1 MESILNNETM
11 YEMMMPV
18 ITKLGM
24 DKFGMYNSAERRKKA
39 SDFLEPFY
47 NELKKRMME
56 SEIDDLRQLS
66 REDLLKLGFIQ
77 WDIQDSHVDK
87 QSVTTIYLIPVYM
100 LELLK
105 KNTTIYNIYGVRTL
119 YENNPLSL
127 ASRVNDG
134 VIPFGIKL

>member
-24 DKFGMYNSAERRKKA
+24 DKFGMYNSAARRKIA
-39 SDFLEPFY
+39 SDSLEPFY

-56 SEIDDLRQLS
+56 SEIDDLRQLP

-77 WDIQDSHVDK
+77 WDIHDSHVDK

-105 KNTTIYNIYGVRTL
+105 TNTTIYNIYGVRSI

>member
-39 SDFLEPFY
+39 SDSLEPFY

-66 REDLLKLGFIQ
+66 REDLLKLGFMIVGA
-77 WDIQDSHVDK
+77 ILK
-87 QSVTTIYLIPVYM
+87 FIALCILIRVSIFIFFIFIS
-100 LELLK
+100 LK
-105 KNTTIYNIYGVRTL
+105 SI
-119 YENNPLSL
+119 PL
-127 ASRVNDG
+127 
-134 VIPFGIKL
+134 

>member
-11 YEMMMPV
+11 YETMMPV

-24 DKFGMYNSAERRKKA
+24 DKFGMYNSAARRKIA
-39 SDFLEPFY
+39 SDSLEPFY

-56 SEIDDLRQLS
+56 SEIDDLRQLP

-77 WDIQDSHVDK
+77 WDIHDSHVDK

-105 KNTTIYNIYGVRTL
+105 KNTTIYNIYGVRSV

>member
-24 DKFGMYNSAERRKKA
+24 DKFGMYNSAQRRKIA
-39 SDFLEPFY
+39 SDSLEPFY

-56 SEIDDLRQLS
+56 SEIDDLRQLP

-77 WDIQDSHVDK
+77 WDIHDSHVDK
-87 QSVTTIYLIPVYM
+87 LSVTTIYLIPVYM

-105 KNTTIYNIYGVRTL
+105 KNTTIYNIYGVRSI

>member
-18 ITKLGM
+18 ITKLGI

-39 SDFLEPFY
+39 SDSLEPFY

-56 SEIDDLRQLS
+56 SEIDDLRQLP

-105 KNTTIYNIYGVRTL
+105 KNTTIYNIYGVRSV